1 MQIRLIKKWKTYVK
15 GDHTIV
21 NDKVGQAL
29 VDEGIAVDESGL
41 HKSIDFPENDKMIRK
56 LEIKR
61 K

>member
-29 VDEGIAVDESGL
+29 VDEGVAIDESDL
-41 HKSIDFPENDKMIRK
+41 HKSIDKPENDKMLK
-56 LEIKR
+56 TYKR